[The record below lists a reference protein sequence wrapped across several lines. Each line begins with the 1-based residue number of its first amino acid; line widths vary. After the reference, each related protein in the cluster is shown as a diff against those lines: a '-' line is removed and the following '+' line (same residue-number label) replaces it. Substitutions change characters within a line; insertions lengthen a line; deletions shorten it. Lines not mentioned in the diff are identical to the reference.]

1 MICNA
6 HQINKTPFSR
16 ERDESESKASR
27 RRVEGETRGNRSH
40 IVRTTYVL
48 VALLCCAC
56 SISYKF
62 NGANINYQTTH
73 SISIADFPNN
83 APMVNPTLSN
93 NLSEGIRDLYQRQT
107 RLTVLPK
114 GGDLELEGEI
124 VGYDIS
130 QGAISADSYASESKL
145 TIRVTVHFTNNIHPE
160 ESFDKTYTAYQT
172 FDASRLL
179 SDVQDELCATMI
191 TEIAENIYNDTVAKW

>member
-1 MICNA
+1 MDCSK
-6 HQINKTPFSR
+6 NKNGTLTGYLPGFYMVFAWFCILLFS
-16 ERDESESKASR
+16 
-27 RRVEGETRGNRSH
+27 G
-40 IVRTTYVL
+40 
-48 VALLCCAC
+48 C

-83 APMVNPTLSN
+83 AALVNPTLSN
-93 NLSEGIRDLYQRQT
+93 QLSEGIRDIFLKQT
-107 RLTVLPK
+107 RLQVLRK

-124 VGYDIS
+124 VGYDIT
-130 QGAISADSYASESKL
+130 QGAISTTSYASESKL
-145 TIRVTVHFTNNIHPE
+145 TLRVTVHFTNNIYPE

-179 SDVQDELCATMI
+179 TDVQDELCSIMV

>member
-1 MICNA
+1 MA
-6 HQINKTPFSR
+6 
-16 ERDESESKASR
+16 
-27 RRVEGETRGNRSH
+27 
-40 IVRTTYVL
+40 VL
-48 VALLCCAC
+48 LSSC

-73 SISIADFPNN
+73 SISISDFPNN

-93 NLSEGIRDLYQRQT
+93 ALSEGIRDIYQRQT
-107 RLTVLPK
+107 RLQVLSK

-124 VGYDIS
+124 IGYDIT

-145 TIRVTVHFTNNIHPE
+145 TIRVTVHFTNNIYPE
-160 ESFDKTYTAYQT
+160 ESFDKTYSVFRT
-172 FDASRLL
+172 FDASQLL
-179 SDVQDELCATMI
+179 TDVQDELCNAMI